1 MRRRRTDSRAT
12 GSRATGSRAT
22 GSRAYAG
29 PYPPYGPYGYQQ
41 PTNGKA
47 TGALWTGVGA
57 LVLVF
62 CCGAGILGL
71 VPIVLG
77 VMARGEIRRNGG
89 QQGGDGMA
97 IAGIVMGS
105 IAVVLSIAFI
115 VLIVIGLSTGSSTFD
130 RYDQGGV

>member
-1 MRRRRTDSRAT
+1 M
-12 GSRATGSRAT
+12 
-22 GSRAYAG
+22 
-29 PYPPYGPYGYQQ
+29 
-41 PTNGKA
+41 
-47 TGALWTGVGA
+47 GA

-115 VLIVIGLSTGSSTFD
+115 VLIVIGLSTGNSTFD